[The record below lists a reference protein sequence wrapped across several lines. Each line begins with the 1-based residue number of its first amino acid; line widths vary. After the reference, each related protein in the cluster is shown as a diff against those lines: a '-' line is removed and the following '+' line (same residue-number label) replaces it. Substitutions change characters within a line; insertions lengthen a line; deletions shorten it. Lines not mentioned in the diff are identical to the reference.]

1 MKLTKDK
8 LDSWYTDRFDQT
20 ITAEEDRELTLQKRQ
35 EDAEQAD
42 RSFVVE
48 DEF

>member
-1 MKLTKDK
+1 MTITKDK
-8 LDSWYTDRFDQT
+8 LDSWYTSRFDQGVT
-20 ITAEEDRELTLQKRQ
+20 EEEERELTLQKRQ

-42 RSFVVE
+42 RSFANE

>member
-1 MKLTKDK
+1 MTITKDT
-8 LDSWYTDRFDQT
+8 LNGWYTDRFDQSVS
-20 ITAEEDRELTLQKRQ
+20 AEEDRELTLQKRQ